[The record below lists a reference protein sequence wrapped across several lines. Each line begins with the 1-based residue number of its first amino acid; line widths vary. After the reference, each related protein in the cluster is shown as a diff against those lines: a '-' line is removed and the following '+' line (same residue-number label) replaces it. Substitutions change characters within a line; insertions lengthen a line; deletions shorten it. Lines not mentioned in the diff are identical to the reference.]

1 MDFLLTLH
9 SHLRHLIFLM
19 GGIATI
25 LALITFLR
33 KGVFTSWMRMAIKS
47 YVYLLTLQVV
57 IGLIHLFGRWSTS
70 GVELRHRLEHAFL
83 MLVMV
88 GVAHYGLKYLRT
100 PGPLGPRNVF
110 LVMLTTLI
118 LIVLG
123 IAILPTGRVLLGIS

>member
-9 SHLRHLIFLM
+9 SHMRHLIFLM
-19 GGIATI
+19 GGIATV
-25 LALITFLR
+25 LALVTFLR
-33 KGVFTSWMRMAIKS
+33 KGAFAPWMRITIKG

-88 GVAHYGLKYLRT
+88 GVAHYGMKYFRT
-100 PGPLGPRNVF
+100 PGPLGSRNIF

-123 IAILPTGRVLLGIS
+123 IMILPTGRILLGMG

>member
-33 KGVFTSWMRMAIKS
+33 KGVFTSWMRIAIKS

-57 IGLIHLFGRWSTS
+57 IGLIDLFKEVSLAYHKERI
-70 GVELRHRLEHAFL
+70 
-83 MLVMV
+83 MLKDITDFMCE
-88 GVAHYGLKYLRT
+88 
-100 PGPLGPRNVF
+100 
-110 LVMLTTLI
+110 
-118 LIVLG
+118 VLH
-123 IAILPTGRVLLGIS
+123 